1 MARVAVN
8 IKVADYEAWRES
20 FDGDKDAR
28 VAAGVREEKVYVNS
42 DDDTDVTVV
51 CETDDPTKMIEAVRT
66 PEWREKM
73 ASRGVQGEPKF
84 FIAQAA

>member
-8 IKVADYEAWRES
+8 ITVDDYEAWRES
-20 FDGDKDAR
+20 FDADTDAR
-28 VAAGVREEKVYVNS
+28 RAAGVSSEKVYVNA
-42 DDDTDVTVV
+42 DDDNDVTVV
-51 CETDDPTKMIEAVRT
+51 CEADDPTKMIEAVRS